1 MEDKVKTLQAL
12 KQELADTQETMKD
25 QSVMADAELAALLNS
40 DLDRIN
46 KQIKALEEAEQV
58 TPAASEQIQD
68 KVKDLKEKIANTE
81 LDEEG
86 DDKKKKV
93 KKPRTEKQIA
103 ALKRMAANP
112 SQKQI
117 AARAKFKANAAEN
130 SVKAN
135 AAKSSSA
142 APKDKVAGKKGRPFG
157 SKKKVVAVVAKKVAK
172 VKKIDYDTAS
182 PKMKQSIDRC
192 RTLLKAVKQK
202 RATAKKYRDGR
213 KREGKPAEM
222 QVSEV
227 LDAAA
232 SKVELKIDKQIRKGR
247 FTTKTQAKEI
257 STDIKHIIEYVL
269 KSMEKQADKKQFVD
283 DLCAALK
290 KAVK

>member
-1 MEDKVKTLQAL
+1 MT
-12 KQELADTQETMKD
+12 
-25 QSVMADAELAALLNS
+25 
-40 DLDRIN
+40 
-46 KQIKALEEAEQV
+46 EQV
-58 TPAASEQIQD
+58 EKLVKLTKSTNNTAVEIAKKRLKELGFDENGTPLSGDAPAAAAPAAD
-68 KVKDLKEKIANTE
+68 KGA
-81 LDEEG
+81 DE
-86 DDKKKKV
+86 KKKE
-93 KKPRTEKQIA
+93 KKPRSEKQIA

-112 SQKQI
+112 SAKQI
-117 AARAKFKANAAEN
+117 AARAKFKANAGAH
-130 SVKAN
+130 SAKAN
-135 AAKSSSA
+135 AAKASGTTGKRGR
-142 APKDKVAGKKGRPFG
+142 PAGKKVTAAAV
-157 SKKKVVAVVAKKVAK
+157 KKTAN

-182 PKMKQSIDRC
+182 PTMKKSIDRC
-192 RTLLKAVKQK
+192 RALLKAVKQK

-213 KREGKPAEM
+213 KKEGKPAEM
-222 QVSEV
+222 QVAEV